1 MVWIRT
7 FALFAVYV
15 LVVTP
20 IGLVLRVIHD
30 PLHRRRDRAAATYWD
45 VLLDTPDNPR
55 LR

>member
-7 FALFAVYV
+7 LALFAVYV

-20 IGLVLRVIHD
+20 IGLLLRVIHD
-30 PLHRRRDRAAATYWD
+30 PLHLRWDRAAVTYWD
-45 VLLDTPDNPR
+45 VLLDIPDNPR

>member
-1 MVWIRT
+1 MVRIRT

-20 IGLVLRVIHD
+20 IGLLLRVIHD
-30 PLHRRRDRAAATYWD
+30 PLHRWRDRTAVTYWD
-45 VLLDTPDNPR
+45 VLLDTPDNPC